1 MNQIRDILKKE
12 LERRQ
17 KNNSAYSLRA
27 FAKYLDVSP
36 AALSQIMSGKRGVSV
51 KRLNFL
57 MDKLGLSPKQQL
69 KVLEID
75 SSYDRKTVVLKED
88 EFKLISDWFHYAI
101 LSLGELP
108 DNSSDSRWIAK
119 RLNISYKQANEALT
133 RLHRLGIIEI
143 KDGKFRQIGE
153 PLKTTTD
160 IPSSSIRNYHKGI
173 LALAQNKIEQV
184 SVDKRDFSSITMA
197 INSKNLKNAKKLTQK
212 YKEQMLELLESGT
225 LNEVYQLSIQLFPLT
240 SGDEE

>member
-1 MNQIRDILKKE
+1 M
-12 LERRQ
+12 
-17 KNNSAYSLRA
+17 NNS
-27 FAKYLDVSP
+27 
-36 AALSQIMSGKRGVSV
+36 
-51 KRLNFL
+51 
-57 MDKLGLSPKQQL
+57 
-69 KVLEID
+69 
-75 SSYDRKTVVLKED
+75 KTTEN
-88 EFKLISDWFHYAI
+88 I
-101 LSLGELP
+101 LSKMEKTP
-108 DNSSDSRWIAK
+108 V
-119 RLNISYKQANEALT
+119 ISP
-133 RLHRLGIIEI
+133 IEI

>member
-1 MNQIRDILKKE
+1 MKQIGDILKKE

-27 FAKYLDVSP
+27 FAKFLEVSP

-51 KRLNFL
+51 KRMNFL
-57 MDKLGLSPKQQL
+57 MNKLGLTPKQQL
-69 KVLEID
+69 KVLDID
-75 SSYDRKTVVLKED
+75 SSANRKTILLKED
-88 EFKLISDWFHYAI
+88 EFKLISDWYHYAI

-108 DNSSDSRWIAK
+108 ENSSDSRWVAK
-119 RLNISYKQANEALT
+119 RLNISYKQANEAMT
-133 RLHRLGIIEI
+133 RLQRLGIIEI
-143 KDGKFRQIGE
+143 SDGKFRQIGE

-173 LALAQNKIEQV
+173 LSLAQNKIEQIDI
-184 SVDKRDFSSITMA
+184 DKRDYSSMTMA
-197 INSKNLKNAKKLTQK
+197 INSNNLKKAKKLTQK
-212 YKEQMLELLESGT
+212 YKEQMLDLLETGK

-240 SGDEE
+240 SGEEE

>member
-75 SSYDRKTVVLKED
+75 YDE
-88 EFKLISDWFHYAI
+88 
-101 LSLGELP
+101 SL
-108 DNSSDSRWIAK
+108 
-119 RLNISYKQANEALT
+119 
-133 RLHRLGIIEI
+133 H
-143 KDGKFRQIGE
+143 F
-153 PLKTTTD
+153 
-160 IPSSSIRNYHKGI
+160 
-173 LALAQNKIEQV
+173 
-184 SVDKRDFSSITMA
+184 
-197 INSKNLKNAKKLTQK
+197 
-212 YKEQMLELLESGT
+212 
-225 LNEVYQLSIQLFPLT
+225 
-240 SGDEE
+240 